1 VHIAV
6 NVSNLTIQD
15 SGWLTLLT
23 ELMMA
28 TPEVAKRLTVE
39 ITETAVH
46 GDLKH
51 AARFCAEV
59 QALDCLIALDDFGS
73 GYTSFRQLKTLSID
87 YVKIDGA
94 FVRDLTDNADS
105 RLFVKIL
112 LDFTK
117 GFGLKSVAE
126 FVESGEVA
134 KMLMD
139 LGVDY
144 LQGYYFGKPSN
155 TRPWVKEA

>member
-1 VHIAV
+1 MILAR
-6 NVSNLTIQD
+6 
-15 SGWLTLLT
+15 
-23 ELMMA
+23 A
-28 TPEVAKRLTVE
+28 TP
-39 ITETAVH
+39 
-46 GDLKH
+46 
-51 AARFCAEV
+51 RFA
-59 QALDCLIALDDFGS
+59 S
-73 GYTSFRQLKTLSID
+73 SKTLSID

-94 FVRDLTDNADS
+94 FIRDLTDNAAS

-126 FVESGEVA
+126 FVETGEVA

-144 LQGYYFGKPSN
+144 LQGLLFRQTQQHPPLDQRKLSAPH
-155 TRPWVKEA
+155 TR